1 MRFNF
6 YSTCVLAALLAAEKA
21 RALAIEEDEQKALA
35 QLEAEENWLDNEE
48 FNQLAE
54 IKADNELDL

>member
-21 RALAIEEDEQKALA
+21 RALAIEEDESKALA
-35 QLEAEENWLDNEE
+35 QLEAEENWLDN
-48 FNQLAE
+48 
-54 IKADNELDL
+54 